1 MPNHNKI
8 ELKKLTDEEL
18 MLDVSQGNLDAM
30 AHIFERYNKR
40 LYNFYFQMVRDKAI
54 CEDLTQ
60 TVFYK
65 VMRYRESYKG
75 GQFVSWIFRIARNE
89 FSDYYQSSKKT
100 SKNTDIELVTSKSE
114 DSLIEKND
122 NETHLHEVLNTLNK
136 DERELIVLNRF
147 QGLKYDKIAEI
158 VGSSEGAVKVKVHRI
173 IKKLKTVY
181 FKTI

>member
-1 MPNHNKI
+1 
-8 ELKKLTDEEL
+8 

-40 LYNFYFQMVRDKAI
+40 LYNFYFQMIRDKAI
-54 CEDLTQ
+54 CEDMTQ

-65 VMRYRESYKG
+65 VMRYRESYRG

-89 FSDYYQSSKKT
+89 FSDYYQNSKKT
-100 SKNTDIELVTSKSE
+100 LRNTYIEMVTSKSE
-114 DSLIEKND
+114 DSFVDKND
-122 NETHLHEVLNTLNK
+122 NVAHLHEALKILNK
-136 DERELIVLNRF
+136 EERELIVLNRF

-158 VGSSEGAVKVKVHRI
+158 TRSSEGAVKVKMHRI
-173 IKKLKTVY
+173 IKKLRTVY

>member
-1 MPNHNKI
+1 
-8 ELKKLTDEEL
+8 

-54 CEDLTQ
+54 CEDMTQ

-65 VMRYRESYKG
+65 VMRYRESYRG

-89 FSDYYQSSKKT
+89 FSDYYQNSKKT
-100 SKNTDIELVTSKSE
+100 SRHTDVELVASKSE
-114 DSLIEKND
+114 DSIDKND
-122 NETHLHEVLNTLNK
+122 NVSHLQEAIKILDK
-136 DERELIVLNRF
+136 EERELIVLNRF
-147 QGLKYDKIAEI
+147 QGLKYSKIAEI
-158 VGSSEGAVKVKVHRI
+158 TGSSEGAVKVKIHRI
-173 IKKLKTVY
+173 IKKLRTVY